1 MAQTLKRRLISRS
14 PKQERLEARVTPDQK
29 RLIERA
35 AQLRGTTVTEFVV
48 VSAQQAA
55 REIIKDFEMLS
66 LRGEAREA
74 FVNAI
79 LSPPAPNQ
87 ALRVAAQRYK
97 KQMGF

>member
-1 MAQTLKRRLISRS
+1 MTR
-14 PKQERLEARVTPDQK
+14 DQS

-55 REIIKDFEMLS
+55 RETIKDFEMWS

-74 FVNAI
+74 FVNAV
-79 LSPPAPNQ
+79 LNPPAPNQ
-87 ALRVAAQRYK
+87 SIRAAAQQYK
-97 KQMGF
+97 KQMGL

>member
-1 MAQTLKRRLISRS
+1 MTFKPKHRRIR
-14 PKQERLEARVTPDQK
+14 KQQRLEARVTPDQK

-48 VSAQQAA
+48 ASARQAA
-55 REIIKDFEMLS
+55 SETIKDFEIWS

-79 LSPPAPNQ
+79 LNPPVPNQ
-87 ALRVAAQRYK
+87 ALRAAAQQYK
-97 KQMGF
+97 KQMGL

>member
-1 MAQTLKRRLISRS
+1 MPFKSKHQRIR
-14 PKQERLEARVTPDQK
+14 KQQRLEARVTPGQK

-48 VSAQQAA
+48 ASAQQAA
-55 REIIKDFEMLS
+55 RETIKDFEMLS

-79 LSPPAPNQ
+79 LNPPAPNQ
-87 ALRVAAQRYK
+87 ALRAAAQQYK
-97 KQMGF
+97 KQMGL